1 MSKAETITKVY
12 LSSKLKANQTILFP
26 TESYRIGTS
35 FVFLDRT
42 ITTPSLSFLHAQDP
56 KIMKSSYSN
65 KTIVRV
71 LTHLTSNNPKNI
83 MILIIEMIYFYWIIY
98 KSSSICLL
106 SGDFQ
111 MQPAIFFT
119 ILVIELQKLFYNQG
133 GIYEFFVI
141 KEEHWVLWCN
151 CSFGVFDNILPHLLL
166 LLTHWSFCVDQDS
179 NLNQRYLHILSSTGL
194 PACSMFKITGQYSGL
209 ICRKYTECCLRS
221 SGVRAIN
228 AGYEMALR

>member
-42 ITTPSLSFLHAQDP
+42 IITPSLSFLHAQDP

-98 KSSSICLL
+98 KSSIINMFIEWWLL
-106 SGDFQ
+106 NVTSHLFRY
-111 MQPAIFFT
+111 PCNWTSKT
-119 ILVIELQKLFYNQG
+119 ILQPRWDLRI
-133 GIYEFFVI
+133 
-141 KEEHWVLWCN
+141 
-151 CSFGVFDNILPHLLL
+151 
-166 LLTHWSFCVDQDS
+166 FCYK
-179 NLNQRYLHILSSTGL
+179 RRTLSPL
-194 PACSMFKITGQYSGL
+194 M
-209 ICRKYTECCLRS
+209 
-221 SGVRAIN
+221 
-228 AGYEMALR
+228 